1 MWNKKQKKTHNNK
14 AAEKCIAKRREHH
27 EKFNRNLQRSCRE
40 CSAYEKKCSC
50 KGLSNDVTGK
60 SCLNCDHFTD
70 TEYCELDLYDPIVK
84 NL

>member
-40 CSAYEKKCSC
+40 MQC
-50 KGLSNDVTGK
+50 V
-60 SCLNCDHFTD
+60 
-70 TEYCELDLYDPIVK
+70 
-84 NL
+84 

>member
-1 MWNKKQKKTHNNK
+1 MRSSTETYKEV
-14 AAEKCIAKRREHH
+14 AER
-27 EKFNRNLQRSCRE
+27 

-50 KGLSNDVTGK
+50 KDLSNDVTGK

-70 TEYCELDLYDPIVK
+70 TEYCVLDLYDPILK